1 VVPGGGLSPDGAWK
15 ACLPGFFLPVRVLS
29 RLFRRLFLEALEKAH
44 ADGQLQFFSDL
55 EPLRHPAAFTR
66 YLAPLRQLEWVVY
79 AKPPFGGPQQVL
91 EYLGR
96 YTHRVAISN
105 ERLLALQDG
114 QVSFRWKDYRK
125 PEQPKVMTVSA
136 AEFIRRFL
144 LHALPPG
151 FPRIRYYGLMANCQ
165 RADKL
170 KLCRQLLA
178 APLTGLLPRPT
189 DYREAYAALTGKN
202 LRRCPQ
208 CGIGTMIRI
217 QTLAPGQTPVAIVD
231 TS

>member
-1 VVPGGGLSPDGAWK
+1 M
-15 ACLPGFFLPVRVLS
+15 
-29 RLFRRLFLEALEKAH
+29 
-44 ADGQLQFFSDL
+44 
-55 EPLRHPAAFTR
+55 
-66 YLAPLRQLEWVVY
+66 VY

-96 YTHRVAISN
+96 YTHRGAISN

-114 QVSFRWKDYRK
+114 QVSFRWKDYRR

-136 AEFIRRFL
+136 EEFIRRFL
-144 LHALPPG
+144 LQALPPG
-151 FPRIRYYGLMANCQ
+151 FPRIRYYGLMANGH
-165 RADKL
+165 RASKL

-178 APLTGLLPRPT
+178 APLTDLLPRPT
-189 DYREAYAALTGKN
+189 DYRDFYAALTGWN
-202 LRRCPQ
+202 PRLCPQ

-217 QTLAPGQTPVAIVD
+217 QILGPGQAPAAIGTD